1 MSLEKVLVILSIVVA
16 IVSLAGSIFMMGRV
30 FGAMT
35 AAIKAATDVFTNQI
49 QNLAEDIKELKETNK
64 ELAQSLHYIS
74 TQQMVQVETNIA
86 RIDEGQKSAHQRL
99 NSLECRIA
107 REEDKR

>member
-1 MSLEKVLVILSIVVA
+1 MSLEKLLLILSIIVA
-16 IVSLAGSIFMMGRV
+16 VVSLAGTIFVMGRV

-35 AAIKAATDVFTNQI
+35 AAIKAASDVFTNQL

-86 RIDEGQKSAHQRL
+86 RIDECQKSAHHRL
-99 NSLECRIA
+99 NSLECRIT
-107 REEDKR
+107 RVEDK